1 MRHFTQSVV
10 VIFVSLT
17 AFPAAATPPDALIN
31 NTLSLHAGGES
42 DRHICIAS
50 RPYPRAADD

>member
-31 NTLSLHAGGES
+31 NTLSLPFYS
-42 DRHICIAS
+42 SVFSVFVRSKSIL
-50 RPYPRAADD
+50 